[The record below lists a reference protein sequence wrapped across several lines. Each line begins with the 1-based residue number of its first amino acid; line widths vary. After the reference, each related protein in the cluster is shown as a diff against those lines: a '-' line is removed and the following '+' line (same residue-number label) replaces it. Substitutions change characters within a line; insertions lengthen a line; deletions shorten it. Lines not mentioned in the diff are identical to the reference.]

1 MVAEFEPS
9 TYILMWADPRRN
21 WFEEITRGESKICDD
36 GKADSRLLPVVPYR
50 PTPRIFKSKDYL
62 EIHLILPSA
71 DTIVTADSYVR
82 VPVTIKNTRLNV
94 KNPDFVTAGLTK
106 GAREFSDNSD
116 GLVFLANA
124 EKMAWYYQV
133 PDNTELVIG
142 HVAPFNS
149 RMLIAPYDDTA

>member
-9 TYILMWADPRRN
+9 TYILMWADPRRD

-36 GKADSRLLPVVPYR
+36 GKADVRLLPFVPYR
-50 PTPRIFKSKDYL
+50 PKPRIFKSKDYL
-62 EIHLILPSA
+62 EIHLILPDA

-82 VPVTIKNTRLNV
+82 VPVTIKNIRLNE
-94 KNPDFVTAGLTK
+94 KHPDFVTAGKTV

-116 GLVFLANA
+116 GLAFLAG
-124 EKMAWYYQV
+124 EKKMAWHYQV
-133 PDNTELVIG
+133 PDGTDLVIG
-142 HVAPFNS
+142 HVVPFNS